1 MTFTREQIE
10 ELLEIAQGNCFQPT
24 DTGDMITDHM
34 NGAFNNG
41 VRLMMKE
48 VIYQLLMKETGKK
61 VSA

>member
-10 ELLEIAQGNCFQPT
+10 KLLEISQDNCFQPT
-24 DTGDMITDHM
+24 DTGDMITNYM

-48 VIYQLLMKETGKK
+48 VIYQMLMKETGKQ